1 MTDRPTPAP
10 RHEASPPASAGSAS
24 ARPGD
29 RRARRLAATALVVAV
44 VALVGWGATTV
55 ALVVATSGDGA
66 TTGATGG
73 ADPAGASGPAAR
85 SVADVAEAAR
95 PSVVTVRC
103 AGLQGSGFA
112 VDGGQEARATSALV
126 TNAHVVEACTA
137 PASGA
142 LTVTTADGVEHP
154 AAVAAADPDLDLAV
168 LDADVDLAPLPLGDE
183 WRRGDVVVAVGA
195 PGGFAGTV
203 TSGVLSYDDDRELQ
217 SDAATSEGS
226 SGGPLLR
233 LEDGRVVGVTAG
245 SYDDLED
252 AWYAVRVDLLCDGLL
267 PSCPVGD
274 AGLGGGADQ
283 DGGAGQGGAD

>member
-1 MTDRPTPAP
+1 VTDRPTPADP
-10 RHEASPPASAGSAS
+10 RAAPAPPA
-24 ARPGD
+24 D
-29 RRARRLAATALVVAV
+29 RRARRLAATALVVAA
-44 VALVGWGATTV
+44 VALLGWGATSV
-55 ALVVATSGDGA
+55 ALVAATRDDVPA
-66 TTGATGG
+66 TATATAAPEEGG
-73 ADPAGASGPAAR
+73 GSGASSAR

-112 VDGGQEARATSALV
+112 VDGGQEQRAAAALV

-137 PASGA
+137 PATGA
-142 LTVTTADGVEHP
+142 LTVTTADGTEHP
-154 AAVAAADPDLDLAV
+154 ATVAAADADRDLAV
-168 LDADVDLAPLPLGDE
+168 LDADVELAPLPLGDA

-274 AGLGGGADQ
+274 AGR
-283 DGGAGQGGAD
+283 DGSG

>member
-10 RHEASPPASAGSAS
+10 RPDATPPAS
-24 ARPGD
+24 RPAD
-29 RRARRLAATALVVAV
+29 RRARRLAATALAVAV

-55 ALVVATSGDGA
+55 ALVAA
-66 TTGATGG
+66 TTGEGATPVATGTP
-73 ADPAGASGPAAR
+73 DPAGASGPAAR
-85 SVADVAEAAR
+85 TVADVAEAAR

-112 VDGGQEARATSALV
+112 VDGGQEARDGSALV

-137 PASGA
+137 PSSGA
-142 LTVTTADGVEHP
+142 LTVTTADGTEH
-154 AAVAAADPDLDLAV
+154 AATVAGADADRDLAV
-168 LDADVDLAPLPLGDE
+168 LDADVDLAPLPLGDA

-195 PGGFAGTV
+195 PGGFEGTV

-233 LEDGRVVGVTAG
+233 LEDARVVGVTAG

-274 AGLGGGADQ
+274 AG
-283 DGGAGQGGAD
+283 

>member
-1 MTDRPTPAP
+1 VTDRPTPEPRPDAAP
-10 RHEASPPASAGSAS
+10 TTSAAAPS
-24 ARPGD
+24 ARLAPARPED
-29 RRARRLAATALVVAV
+29 RRARRLAGTALAVAV

-55 ALVVATSGDGA
+55 ALVAATTDDGAAPVATGAPTATGAPGA
-66 TTGATGG
+66 T
-73 ADPAGASGPAAR
+73 GASGPA
-85 SVADVAEAAR
+85 SPTVADVAEAAR

-112 VDGGQEARATSALV
+112 VDGGQEARDGSALV

-142 LTVTTADGVEHP
+142 LTITTADGTEH
-154 AAVAAADPDLDLAV
+154 AATVAGADADRDLAV
-168 LDADVDLAPLPLGDE
+168 LDADVDLAPLPLGDA

-195 PGGFAGTV
+195 PGGFEGTV
-203 TSGVLSYDDDRELQ
+203 TSGVLSYDDERELQ

-274 AGLGGGADQ
+274 AG
-283 DGGAGQGGAD
+283 

>member
-1 MTDRPTPAP
+1 MTDRPTPEPRPDAAP
-10 RHEASPPASAGSAS
+10 TSPSGSGPVRPAPDRSA
-24 ARPGD
+24 D
-29 RRARRLAATALVVAV
+29 RRARRLAGTALAVAV
-44 VALVGWGATTV
+44 VALVGWGVTTV
-55 ALVVATSGDGA
+55 ALVAATTDDAATPVATGAPGSTGD
-66 TTGATGG
+66 
-73 ADPAGASGPAAR
+73 SGPAVR

-112 VDGGQEARATSALV
+112 VDDGQEARDGSALV

-142 LTVTTADGVEHP
+142 LTVTTADGEEHP
-154 AAVAAADPDLDLAV
+154 ATVTGADADRDLAV
-168 LDADVDLAPLPLGDE
+168 LDADVDLAPLPLGDA

-195 PGGFAGTV
+195 PGGFEGTV
-203 TSGVLSYDDDRELQ
+203 TSGVLSYDDERELQ

-274 AGLGGGADQ
+274 AG
-283 DGGAGQGGAD
+283 